1 MTLAPPEELRSI
13 VYLGTPELAVAPLVA
28 LHGAGYE
35 IPLVVT
41 RPDARRGRGR
51 GIQPSSVKS
60 AATELGLRVV
70 DDLDEL
76 RSVEADLGIV
86 VAYGRLI
93 PVALL
98 EQLAFVNL
106 HFSLLPRWRGA
117 APVERAILAGDT
129 HTGVCL
135 MELAEELDAG
145 AVYRRTEVEIDPDE
159 TLDELRGRLVEVGT
173 SQMITALGDGL
184 GEPVAQEG
192 VPTYAAKITGAD
204 REIDWTESAMCIH
217 RRVRVG
223 GAFTSFRGKR
233 FKIHRC
239 ALVADHSAPL
249 EPGELDHTLAG
260 TGDGVLSLIEVQAEG
275 RPRQAAEAW
284 YNGARPDSHD
294 RLGA

>member
-1 MTLAPPEELRSI
+1 MTLAPPEAVRSI

-41 RPDARRGRGR
+41 RPDVRRGRGR
-51 GIQPSSVKS
+51 SIQPSPVKS

-70 DDLDEL
+70 DDLDEVG
-76 RSVEADLGIV
+76 SVEADLGVV

-93 PVALL
+93 PAALL
-98 EQLAFVNL
+98 DHLAFINL

-129 HTGVCL
+129 TTGVCL
-135 MELAEELDAG
+135 MELAEELDTG
-145 AVYRRTEVEIDPDE
+145 AVYRRTEVEIGPDE
-159 TLDELRGRLVEVGT
+159 TLDELRGRLVEIGT
-173 SQMITALGDGL
+173 SQMLTALGDGL
-184 GEPVAQEG
+184 GEPKAQVG
-192 VPTYAAKITGAD
+192 TPTYAVKITGAD
-204 REIDWTESAMCIH
+204 REIDWSESATSIH

-233 FKIHRC
+233 FKIHRS
-239 ALVADHSAPL
+239 ALVAAHAAPL
-249 EPGELDHTLAG
+249 GPGELDHTVAG
-260 TGDGVLSLIEVQAEG
+260 TGDGVLSLVEVQPEG
-275 RPRQAAEAW
+275 KPRQAADTW
-284 YNGARPDSHD
+284 QRGARPDTDD